1 MKRVLLVR
9 HGDIAA
15 DMSRYWGH
23 TDVSLNDDGIRQ
35 AEQLAHRVAGE
46 DIDVVYSSDLRR
58 AADSAAIIAACHQLS
73 VVTCPELREIMFG
86 QCEGLA
92 FAEMKDRY
100 PETEDIWNANGQHI
114 RFPGGES
121 VLALTERV
129 TTFAERL
136 RCESYRSALVVA
148 HGGSLRVLICCLA
161 GLEISAWREMRIE
174 RASLSV
180 IEMEGRSGKLLL
192 LNNVS
197 HFGNAE
203 VVR

>member
-1 MKRVLLVR
+1 
-9 HGDIAA
+9 
-15 DMSRYWGH
+15 
-23 TDVSLNDDGIRQ
+23 
-35 AEQLAHRVAGE
+35 
-46 DIDVVYSSDLRR
+46 VVPC
-58 AADSAAIIAACHQLS
+58 A
-73 VVTCPELREIMFG
+73 ELREINFG
-86 QCEGLA
+86 QCEGLT
-92 FAEMKDRY
+92 FDEMKERY
-100 PETEDIWNANGQHI
+100 PETEGIWNTDGQHI
-114 RFPGGES
+114 RFPDGES

-136 RCESYRSALVVA
+136 RCESYRTALVVA

-180 IEMEGRSGKLLL
+180 IGMQGRSGRLLL

-197 HFGNAE
+197 HFANAE